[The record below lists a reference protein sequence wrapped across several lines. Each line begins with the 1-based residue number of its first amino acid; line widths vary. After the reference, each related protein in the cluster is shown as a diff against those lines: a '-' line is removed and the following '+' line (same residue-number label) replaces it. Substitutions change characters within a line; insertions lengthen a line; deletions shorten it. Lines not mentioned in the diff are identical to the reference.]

1 MSDAVATQ
9 NAGAQLAAVTQQ
21 DGFYTSLQLSSQKD
35 KLNMLKIISASQPMV
50 DHVGDT
56 VAIKDVIITT
66 AEFTDDETGE
76 LTTGLRTT
84 IIDEDGNAFHAASK
98 GIALALRT
106 VFGVLGE
113 PGDWEEPY
121 KVVIRE
127 GRKGKFRYLTL
138 DPAE

>member
-1 MSDAVATQ
+1 MANDVATQ

-21 DGFYTSLQLSSQKD
+21 DGFYTSLQLSTQKD
-35 KLNMLKIISASQPMV
+35 KLAMLKIISSSQPMV
-50 DHVGDT
+50 DHVGET
-56 VAIKDVIITT
+56 FAIKNVIITT

-76 LTTGLRTT
+76 FTTGLRTT
-84 IIDEDGNAFHAASK
+84 IIDEDGNAFHAASR

-106 VFGVLGE
+106 VFGILGE
-113 PGDWEEPY
+113 PSEWDEPY

-127 GRKGKFRYLTL
+127 GRKGKYRYLTL